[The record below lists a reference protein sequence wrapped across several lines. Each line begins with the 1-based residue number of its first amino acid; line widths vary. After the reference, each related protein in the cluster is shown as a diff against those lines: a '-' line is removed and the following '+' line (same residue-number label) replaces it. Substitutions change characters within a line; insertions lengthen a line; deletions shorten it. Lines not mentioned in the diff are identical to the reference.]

1 MAKVSDFILEEEAG
15 PYHASVDLYLASK
28 TGFPDS
34 NTKSLNASPA
44 VNYLSKMFA
53 TFISRNQML
62 HKNTQNY
69 KKFHKL

>member
-34 NTKSLNASPA
+34 NTQSLNIGTLVS
-44 VNYLSKMFA
+44 YLQCLPLS
-53 TFISRNQML
+53 
-62 HKNTQNY
+62 
-69 KKFHKL
+69 